1 VKAEY
6 AKGGPVSRLTFA
18 VSPKKHQMEPLNTDD
33 ITVQNRIKILIV
45 DDREDNLMSIESIL
59 ENEAYHIVKANSG
72 KAALKILLHQHDF
85 TLILMDVQMPDM
97 NGFETA
103 SLIYQREKLNH
114 IPIIFIT
121 AHNYNDEHV
130 FEGYKVGAIDYIY
143 KPINPELLRFKVG
156 VFAEMYQ
163 KNHQLI
169 LQERK
174 LKEMN
179 AKLER
184 EIEERRISEEKV
196 KQLNYQLLEN
206 NKNLKLTIE
215 ELDRFAYVAS
225 HDLQE
230 PLRKILVF
238 SDKLLTHQNNDI
250 SDEMRRYMD
259 KIVRSSQRMQK
270 LINDLLD
277 FSRKECALPQFEE
290 IDLNDLMA
298 EVLSDMEVEI
308 EKREAVIRMEELP
321 VLWANPSQ
329 MRQLFQNLISN
340 GIKFQRKGIKP
351 VVSIYCDHTKM
362 SLLDDLKTQCCIVIE
377 DNGIGFDEKYAEEI
391 FVVFKRLHSYHEF
404 EGSGVGLSI
413 CKKIVDAHNGR
424 ISAIG
429 KPGEGAR
436 FFLEL
441 PLQQHALNASR
452 PKTNELS
459 LEEG

>member
-1 VKAEY
+1 
-6 AKGGPVSRLTFA
+6 
-18 VSPKKHQMEPLNTDD
+18 MEPLNTDETT
-33 ITVQNRIKILIV
+33 IHNRIKILIV

-59 ENEAYHIVKANSG
+59 ENGAYDIVKASSG
-72 KAALKILLHQHDF
+72 KAALKILLNQHDF

-130 FEGYKVGAIDYIY
+130 FEGNKVGAIDYIY

-163 KNHQLI
+163 KNHQLL

-174 LKEMN
+174 LKDVN

-206 NKNLKLTIE
+206 NKSLQHTIE

-238 SDKLLTHQNNDI
+238 SDKLLSYQKE
-250 SDEMRRYMD
+250 SVPEEMQRYMD
-259 KIVRSSQRMQK
+259 KIMKASQRMQK
-270 LINDLLD
+270 LINDLLI
-277 FSRKECALPQFEE
+277 FSRKDSSSTYFEE
-290 IDLNDLMA
+290 VDMNELVA

-308 EKREAVIRMEELP
+308 EKREAVITLDVLP
-321 VLWANPSQ
+321 ALWANPSQ

-340 GIKFQRKGIKP
+340 GIKFHKKGSKP
-351 VVSIYCDHTKM
+351 VVSIYCEHTRP
-362 SLLDDLKTQCCIVIE
+362 SLLDDPKTQCCIVIE

-413 CKKIVDAHNGR
+413 CKKIIDAHNGK
-424 ISAIG
+424 ISATG
-429 KPGEGAR
+429 KLNEGAH

-441 PLQQHALNASR
+441 PLQQPGVNVSK

-459 LEEG
+459 LEG